1 MAFETKVYYGF
12 KVSNNLSD
20 VINKSQALRVL
31 TLEIGDIDIIRGV
44 RSGNDNGASATR
56 FDFQAMSRLKEDV
69 YKTIDRYQG
78 DTGQYEGI
86 LRASPGADISLR
98 GNLNVNG
105 GIGGSAIRYRAL
117 NDTNSAINF
126 LDISTSRVS
135 AWSTTTNPPADAD
148 PIYYGGEVKVLTG
161 GKLIVDNMTFGT
173 AALPKLFNAEVPTHK
188 VRITIDGSDYDMYAM
203 KSIPLK
209 FRGFFRR
216 FDWSSVFTSYDGSLK
231 ASWRIVNVN
240 NSSDI
245 QSYADRGTNTSSSLS
260 YRSVRSAERDVE
272 FYYPPDNITSFSA
285 TSAGIRELPAASLPN
300 LSTLNLFNN
309 EILTMPDL
317 NAFSPNLVSLN
328 ISRNAMYQSDDE
340 AYRKLNAA
348 VVKRIPSTVTSLTLY
363 GNFYGGIRTTTTN
376 TPSGVNDSGTPGSSP
391 SVIEARFPNLTQLY
405 IGRGGGA
412 YFSPDDY
419 DTASYLPTVPASLE
433 VFHAYSNDFRAIPS
447 TGLVDRANLTNF
459 HVSGN
464 TRLSDSN
471 WETSSFSNADDLNY
485 LNFASTQLK
494 LPSLQNKTNLATIY
508 GHYSSGGEFYTNNT
522 NESTYKLENCSSLS
536 TLVMYRSGLN
546 GFIPKFKGN
555 TSLNYVHLWVCQ
567 SLTGGRPDNGSHGY
581 ADGQTYV
588 MYQDTFDDCRDT
600 LGYFYYLSASALYEK
615 GFEDGTW
622 SNLSNLRHLYWYSYR
637 RTGGSRN
644 DINVPDLSSLPS
656 LQVLYMPVNNFSG
669 SAPSLVS
676 NNDIRYMNLAYNKL
690 TGAVP
695 EYANRLRMYYIGLY
709 NNNLTSFPGMDSMP
723 SLYYLF
729 LHNNNSLTGPVPDIS
744 GPAPGIGYL
753 YLFNCNF
760 TSYTRG
766 SFANFTRIRRI
777 LLQNNSFTTTDIDRM
792 FIDFENIYDSTGNSR
807 VQVNLRGQPQA
818 YAPRTVD
825 QGADE
830 GSAEAET
837 ARILAKLRAA
847 GWSIS
852 L

>member
-44 RSGNDNGASATR
+44 RSGNEGGTSATR
-56 FDFQAMSRLKEDV
+56 FDFQSMSRLDEDV
-69 YKTIDRYQG
+69 YKTLDRYQG

-86 LRASPGADISLR
+86 LRASPGADLSLR
-98 GNLNVNG
+98 GNLSVNG
-105 GIGGSAIRYRAL
+105 GIGGSAIRYRSL
-117 NDTNSAINF
+117 NDTNSAIQF

-135 AWSTTTNPPADAD
+135 AWSTTTNPPADPD
-148 PIYYGGEVKVLTG
+148 PIYYGGEVKVLSG

-188 VRITIDGSDYDMYAM
+188 VRMNIDGTNYDMYAM

-216 FDWSSVFTSYDGSLK
+216 FNWTTVFTEYGNDLK

-245 QSYADRGTNTSSSLS
+245 QSYADRGTNTSSTLN
-260 YRSVRSAERDVE
+260 YRSVRAAERDIE
-272 FYYPPDNITSFSA
+272 FYYPPDEITSFSA
-285 TSAGIRELPAASLPN
+285 TSAGVRELPAASLPN
-300 LSTLNLFNN
+300 LTSLDLFNN
-309 EILTMPDL
+309 ELINMPDL
-317 NAFSPNLVSLN
+317 TVFSPDLVSLN

-340 AYRKLNAA
+340 NLRKLNSNIMN
-348 VVKRIPSTVTSLTLY
+348 RIPTTVTSLTMY
-363 GNFYGGIRTTTTN
+363 GNFYGSIRTT
-376 TPSGVNDSGTPGSSP
+376 GTPGSSS
-391 SVIEARFPNLTQLY
+391 SVIEDRLPNLTFLNIQ
-405 IGRGGGA
+405 RGGGA
-412 YFSPDDY
+412 YFGPDDF
-419 DTASYLPTVPASLE
+419 DGSAYLPTVPASLE
-433 VFHAYSNDFRAIPS
+433 SFYAGSNDFRAIPS
-447 TGLVDRANLTNF
+447 TGLVDRANLVNF
-459 HVSGN
+459 SVGGN
-464 TRLSDSN
+464 VRLSDSN
-471 WETSSFSNADDLNY
+471 WETSAFSNADDLAT
-485 LNFASTQLK
+485 LSFGSTRLV
-494 LPSLQNKTNLATIY
+494 LPSLQNKTSLSSVSGA
-508 GHYSSGGEFYTNNT
+508 YSSGGSFYTNNAV
-522 NESTYKLENCSSLS
+522 ESTYKLENCSALTSLN
-536 TLVMYRSGLN
+536 MYRSGLS

-555 TSLNYVHLWVCQ
+555 TSLELCHLWVCQ
-567 SLTGGRPDNGSHGY
+567 SLRGGRPDNGAHGY
-581 ADGQTYV
+581 ADGETYV
-588 MYQDTFDDCRDT
+588 MYNDTFDDCRDT
-600 LGYFYYLSASALYEK
+600 LGRFYFLSNNTLPGV

-622 SNLSNLRHLYWYSYR
+622 SNLSKLRHLYWYSYG
-637 RTGGSRN
+637 RTGSGAT
-644 DINVPDLSSLPS
+644 INVPDLSSLPS
-656 LQVLYMPVNNFSG
+656 LQVLYMPRNNFSG

-676 NNDIRYMNLAYNKL
+676 NNNIQYMNLAYNNL
-690 TGAVP
+690 SGAVP

-709 NNNLTSFPGMDSMP
+709 NNNLTSFPGLESMP
-723 SLYYLF
+723 SLYHLY
-729 LHNNNSLTGPVPDIS
+729 LHNNNDLSGTIPDIS

-760 TSYTRG
+760 DKYTTG
-766 SFANFTRIRRI
+766 SFANFTRIRKI
-777 LLQNNSFTTTDIDRM
+777 LLQNNSLTINAINRM
-792 FIDFENIYDSTGNSR
+792 FIDFENIYDNTGNSR

-825 QGADE
+825 QGGE
-830 GSAEAET
+830 GAEAET